1 MALVLVRLKYGW
13 FVFERRPGV
22 KKLHV
27 EDRREEKIATGSNNG
42 LNFGK
47 KE

>member
-1 MALVLVRLKYGW
+1 MSLVLVRLKYGW
-13 FVFERRPGV
+13 FYIRTSSGR

-27 EDRREEKIATGSNNG
+27 EDRLEEKIATGSNNG
-42 LNFGK
+42 LNFSK